1 MRKQQIE
8 HAAFEVAT
16 QVRAVEDT
24 IDSAL
29 AEIAELQARIMRV
42 NGIAAVSVKT
52 VHPAIEQL
60 AAAIHGLVG
69 ARGRMADCH
78 SALVE
83 AKGKVPGLRTVMYG
97 DVEDDCPEIASSQL
111 RVVA

>member
-8 HAAFEVAT
+8 NAAFEVAT

-24 IDSAL
+24 IDTAL
-29 AEIAELQARIMRV
+29 AEVAELQARILRA
-42 NGIAAVSVKT
+42 NSIARAGVRAA
-52 VHPAIEQL
+52 HPAIEQL

-69 ARGRMADCH
+69 ARGSMADCH

-83 AKGKVPGLRTVMYG
+83 AKGKVPGLRTLMYG
-97 DVEDDCPEIASSQL
+97 DVDECPESASTQL